1 MKKMTK
7 WLALALAGVLMSAS
21 LTSCM
26 RQITREDDDDEEDEE
41 KSSVSSYVGLS
52 PDQVKQMLFL
62 ADKFTIEASGSYTN
76 GEDEESAVLTLKK
89 YGDVILHRLDEQD
102 SDGSNLVVQ
111 YYDLETMRSCI
122 SYDGEAW
129 QFYSESD
136 TRQEMLEFLL
146 LDDDGVNLYYIL
158 NADSYEEGG
167 SAENGYVMTEE
178 AMAAWMRGPE
188 GTEYEGKFTSKGN
201 VYTFEFSAHLP
212 SDSGNGDYKYTFTI
226 RFTSESLEFPQE
238 TGTPE

>member
-26 RQITREDDDDEEDEE
+26 RQITREDEDDEEDEE
-41 KSSVSSYVGLS
+41 KSSVSSNKDLS
-52 PDQVKQMLFL
+52 PEELRDRLLL
-62 ADKFTIEASGSYTN
+62 ADKFTVEVNGHFTN
-76 GEDEESAVLTLKK
+76 DEREESGVLTLKK
-89 YGDVILHRLDEQD
+89 YGDVLLRRLDTQD

-129 QFYSESD
+129 QFNSESD

-167 SAENGYVMTEE
+167 SAENGYVMTQE

-188 GTEYEGKFTSKGN
+188 GPEYEGKMTSKGN
-201 VYTFEFSAHLP
+201 VYTFELSASLP
-212 SDSGNGDYKYTFTI
+212 SQKSDCQYTFTI

-238 TGTPE
+238 AGKPE